1 MFRLLDNKRGRRA
14 RQRQTVIANL
24 MELVSER
31 YFPLAAFQLPDN
43 MNEAWAEITKE
54 WPPELH
60 TAVGTV
66 QDGTLYMKP
75 EVYNNLA
82 SSNDHKFRAAVGS
95 FIHELLHLSMRD
107 DGSVN
112 RTDLWKEI
120 RNGEHKDLSERIHL
134 YFEESCIELLTIY
147 IMVNDYGVERYW
159 EDFKLSYVP
168 AVLALAKYANEQPIN
183 SVTFVKSMLTTTDL
197 DVLVKHVQPLEDW
210 GKLITLDEILSHPE
224 WIEQFCDIEAD

>member
-1 MFRLLDNKRGRRA
+1 MFGFYNKRGKRA
-14 RQRQTVIANL
+14 RQRLTVIANL

-66 QDGTLYMKP
+66 QDGTLYMRP
-75 EVYNNLA
+75 EIYNNLA
-82 SSNDHKFRAAVGS
+82 SNNDYKFRAAVGS

-112 RTDLWKEI
+112 RRDMFTDIAE
-120 RNGEHKDLSERIHL
+120 GEHQELYERIHL
-134 YFEESCIELLTIY
+134 YFEEACIELLTIY
-147 IMVNDYGVERYW
+147 IMVNDYGIERYW
-159 EDFKLSYVP
+159 EEFALSYVP
-168 AVLALAKYANEQPIN
+168 AVMSLARYANEQPTN
-183 SVTFVKSMLTTTDL
+183 SVEFIKRMLTTTDMY
-197 DVLVKHVQPLEDW
+197 VLVEHAQSLEDW
-210 GKLITLDEILSHPE
+210 GTLIKLDDVLSHAE
-224 WIEQFCDIEAD
+224 WIEEFCNVSSD